1 MRVLITGS
9 DGSLGSAL
17 ALKYGAFAVCL
28 ENRIMREGK
37 IAIEQKIDSYL
48 QWVNI
53 THVINNYGINQL
65 SWIGDT
71 PQDDQMV
78 LTENVMP
85 AYWVINHLVR
95 AYTEKSENTKHKDY
109 NCRVINVASATYR
122 VPQRCTS
129 LYCASKAA
137 VVQMT
142 KVMARELAPKG
153 WVINAIAPGLIED
166 TKMAIL
172 TGEQVKDLRGWTQE
186 EADNYAMKLVPMG
199 RATKKEEV
207 VEAIDKIFNLPDYIN
222 GTCIDMMGGV

>member
-17 ALKYGAFAVCL
+17 VQRYGPLAIGLSNKTMAA
-28 ENRIMREGK
+28 GK
-37 IAIEQKIDSYL
+37 PFIEDKIDAAL
-48 QWVNI
+48 QYHNI

-65 SWIGDT
+65 SWIGFT
-71 PQDDQMV
+71 PEEDEKILVQ
-78 LTENVMP
+78 NVMP
-85 AYWVINHLVR
+85 AYWVINHLVHR
-95 AYTEKSENTKHKDY
+95 HFQDV
-109 NCRVINVASATYR
+109 RVINVASATYR

-166 TKMAIL
+166 TKMAL
-172 TGEQVKDLRGWTQE
+172 MVGEQVKDLRGWTQK
-186 EADNYAMKLVPMG
+186 EADHYAMKLVPMG

-207 VEAIDKIFNLPDYIN
+207 VTAIDTIFSLPAYVN